1 MAKALWD
8 GEFTQRQLL
17 AGEIALKKPVNGGTT
32 N

>member
-8 GEFTQRQLL
+8 GEFTQPPQS
-17 AGEIALKKPVNGGTT
+17 AGEIALNKRAIGGIT